1 MLNELEYQYAIVA
14 RIAMLLER
22 KITATQTNRILEEE
36 VDAFIRD
43 ATRQED
49 GSTGEYAK
57 GSFERRIKIAKA
69 AIACAL
75 ALSGGLALLHNQ
87 QTAREQKINNAK
99 FVINLILTCIEF
111 VPAPFV
117 GSAASVAGMIV
128 EKGLDWIEGRVPNA
142 LPL

>member
-1 MLNELEYQYAIVA
+1 
-14 RIAMLLER
+14 
-22 KITATQTNRILEEE
+22 
-36 VDAFIRD
+36 
-43 ATRQED
+43 
-49 GSTGEYAK
+49 
-57 GSFERRIKIAKA
+57 
-69 AIACAL
+69 
-75 ALSGGLALLHNQ
+75 LSGGLALLHNQ

-142 LPL
+142 LPLWKARALQQFYWPFLRERRIKVLGWEDVAPDDISEFQSFFELTLGSTQVLDSTPISSHY